1 MIADATAQSGG
12 PPQPQAH
19 PRYSLV
25 VPVYNEAENIA
36 SFCRALTQLPP
47 GYEVLICHDF
57 QDDNTLAAL
66 GRLPLEEKPSSVR
79 FVLNTLG
86 PGVRYAIE
94 AGMREAAAP
103 VVIVMMADVSDD
115 FSRVEEMVRRV
126 EAGADVVCASR
137 YMPGGRQI
145 GGPRIKSMLSRLAG
159 LTLHR
164 LSGLPTRDP
173 TNSFKA
179 YSREFLKRTRIESL
193 AGFALAM
200 ELTVKAH
207 FGGGR
212 VEEVPATWRGRTKGT
227 SRFRL
232 FSWLPLYLRW
242 YFWAL
247 RQRWTPFE
255 RARQRVEPAR
265 PCAERKGIREK
276 RSEPERCIPPDRSGD
291 E

>member
-1 MIADATAQSGG
+1 MTGA
-12 PPQPQAH
+12 

-25 VPVYNEAENIA
+25 VPVYNEGENIA
-36 SFCRALTQLPP
+36 AFCRALRDAQVPP
-47 GYEVLICHDF
+47 GFELLICHDF
-57 QDDNTLAAL
+57 AGDDTLAAL
-66 GRLPLEEKPSSVR
+66 DRMAPSDRPPGVR
-79 FVLNTLG
+79 PVLNTLG

-94 AGMREAAAP
+94 AGMRAAAAP
-103 VVIVMMADVSDD
+103 VVVVSMADVSDD

-137 YMPGGRQI
+137 YMPGGRQL
-145 GGPRIKSMLSRLAG
+145 GGPWFKSFLSRAAG
-159 LTLHR
+159 VTLHS

-179 YSREFLKRTRIESL
+179 YSREFLRRTRIESP

-212 VEEVPATWRGRTKGT
+212 VEEVPATWTGRTKGA

-232 FSWLPLYLRW
+232 FSWLPHYLRW
-242 YFWAL
+242 YLWAL
-247 RQRWTPFE
+247 RRRW
-255 RARQRVEPAR
+255 
-265 PCAERKGIREK
+265 
-276 RSEPERCIPPDRSGD
+276 SRSGARA
-291 E
+291 

>member
-1 MIADATAQSGG
+1 M
-12 PPQPQAH
+12 
-19 PRYSLV
+19 
-25 VPVYNEAENIA
+25 PVYNEGENIA
-36 SFCRALTQLPP
+36 AFCKALAPLPP
-47 GYEVLICHDF
+47 GHEVLICHDF
-57 QDDNTLAAL
+57 EGDDTLAAL
-66 GRLPLEEKPSSVR
+66 GRLSREEKPASLR

-94 AGMREAAAP
+94 AGMREATAP
-103 VVIVMMADVSDD
+103 VVVVTMADVSDD
-115 FSRVEEMVRRV
+115 FSRVGEMVSRV

-137 YMPGGRQI
+137 YMPGGRQT
-145 GGPRIKSMLSRLAG
+145 GGPRLKSLLSRVAG
-159 LTLHR
+159 VTLHW

-179 YSREFLKRTRIESL
+179 YSREFLRRTRIESP

-207 FGGGR
+207 FTGGR
-212 VEEVPATWRGRTKGT
+212 VEEVPATWTGRTKGA

-247 RQRWTPFE
+247 RQRWLPRGVE
-255 RARQRVEPAR
+255 RNRLPGSRL
-265 PCAERKGIREK
+265 
-276 RSEPERCIPPDRSGD
+276 
-291 E
+291 

>member
-1 MIADATAQSGG
+1 MTADATGKSSDPG
-12 PPQPQAH
+12 PLEQ

-25 VPVYNEAENIA
+25 VPVYNEGENIA
-36 SFCRALTQLPP
+36 SFCKALAGLPP
-47 GYEVLICHDF
+47 GHEVLICHDF
-57 QDDNTLAAL
+57 QGDNTLAAL
-66 GRLPLEEKPSSVR
+66 DRLPREEKPGSMR

-86 PGVRYAIE
+86 PGVRFAIE

-103 VVIVMMADVSDD
+103 VVVVMMADVSDD
-115 FSRVEEMVRRV
+115 FSRVGEMVTRV
-126 EAGADVVCASR
+126 EAGADIVCASR

-145 GGPRIKSMLSRLAG
+145 GGPRIKSLMSRVAG

-179 YSREFLKRTRIESL
+179 YSREFLRHTRIESP

-207 FGGGR
+207 FTGGR
-212 VEEVPATWRGRTKGT
+212 VEEVPATWTGRTKGK

-247 RQRWTPFE
+247 RQRWLPGK
-255 RARQRVEPAR
+255 AG
-265 PCAERKGIREK
+265 RKR
-276 RSEPERCIPPDRSGD
+276 IPGPRL
-291 E
+291 

>member
-1 MIADATAQSGG
+1 MTADAAGEPRAPG
-12 PPQPQAH
+12 PLEH

-36 SFCRALTQLPP
+36 SFCRALRQLPS
-47 GYEVLICHDF
+47 GQEVLICHDF

-66 GRLPLEEKPSSVR
+66 GRLPREEKPEVIR

-103 VVIVMMADVSDD
+103 VVVVMMADVSDD
-115 FSRVEEMVRRV
+115 FSRVGEMVARV
-126 EAGADVVCASR
+126 EAGADIVCASR

-145 GGPRIKSMLSRLAG
+145 GGPRIKSLMSRVAG
-159 LTLHR
+159 VTLHWF
-164 LSGLPTRDP
+164 SGLPTRDP

-179 YSREFLKRTRIESL
+179 YSRDFLRRTRIESP

-212 VEEVPATWRGRTKGT
+212 VEEVPATWRGRTKGA

-247 RQRWTPFE
+247 RQRWLPRF
-255 RARQRVEPAR
+255 
-265 PCAERKGIREK
+265 KGNR
-276 RSEPERCIPPDRSGD
+276 
-291 E
+291 